1 MIRRVENGPHRE
13 VKLNYGICI
22 VDWPSRT
29 LTLALTMKALVK
41 AEMRLCI
48 YLSVLAWSFAW
59 SILAIHYKRFPSRYP
74 LSPHPSTMLDSSPV
88 SLPRPLKR
96 SASVASLPTPPRT
109 HHKRKRGGSKH
120 SRASDEDLTATDDDD
135 DEKLIKEA
143 EDEESFWLA
152 TNPASTTVKN
162 APPPLLYRRLQAQS
176 QSQTQLHGVPPVS
189 PPPSH
194 RKPPLKATVVPRTPT
209 LKSASTVS
217 PPATPSRCNGASSIS
232 RDSPDNPFLASPL
245 GAQDEVLVNDSD
257 SVPSSQEE
265 KPTMAFV
272 LYVFLSSR
280 PEVLVLTYPFSRGV
294 RRSFP
299 NPYYNASSTSPN
311 PNSQLPPEHPDF
323 EPEERGVRKL
333 LFGVGRKNAAPKRSG
348 NKNRRVG
355 EGAGRGRQGRR
366 PVPSASSANR
376 TPGRSDEE
384 AEETVMTPMKL
395 NFAT

>member
-1 MIRRVENGPHRE
+1 
-13 VKLNYGICI
+13 
-22 VDWPSRT
+22 
-29 LTLALTMKALVK
+29 
-41 AEMRLCI
+41 
-48 YLSVLAWSFAW
+48 
-59 SILAIHYKRFPSRYP
+59 
-74 LSPHPSTMLDSSPV
+74 MLDSSPV

-209 LKSASTVS
+209 PKSASTVS

-245 GAQDEVLVNDSD
+245 GSQDEVLVDDSD

-272 LYVFLSSR
+272 F
-280 PEVLVLTYPFSRGV
+280 RGV

-299 NPYYNASSTSPN
+299 NPYYTASSTSPN

-323 EPEERGVRKL
+323 EPEER
-333 LFGVGRKNAAPKRSG
+333 VGTRTVVLARAR
-348 NKNRRVG
+348 G
-355 EGAGRGRQGRR
+355 EDGRADGPS
-366 PVPSASSANR
+366 PVHLAQTGHR
-376 TPGRSDEE
+376 EE
-384 AEETVMTPMKL
+384 ATRRRKKQS
-395 NFAT
+395 